1 MAFPHALTP
10 LAQQRQADAESGVGG
25 LRAGDRLK
33 QQVHRRTALQAS
45 QLRRDVGQ
53 AARLRRHR
61 QRVDEAI
68 QPAQNGRHRFDRFRR
83 RIDADHGV
91 AAAVQQAIDGGQ
103 ENAAE
108 IVGGVIRL
116 HADAED
122 AALAHRVAAAR
133 DVADLARRQHEILVA
148 HQLGRSR
155 SHVGMNGSLNRAD
168 FLLAD
173 RIVEQILAE
182 LANGQTAQRLKC
194 RSDRACRA
202 ESD

>member
-1 MAFPHALTP
+1 MWARQHACVGT
-10 LAQQRQADAESGVGG
+10 AE
-25 LRAGDRLK
+25 
-33 QQVHRRTALQAS
+33 
-45 QLRRDVGQ
+45 
-53 AARLRRHR
+53 
-61 QRVDEAI
+61 RVDETI
-68 QPAQNGRHRFDRFRR
+68 QAAQNGRHRFDRFRR
-83 RIDADHGV
+83 RIDADHGI

-103 ENAAE
+103 QNAAQ
-108 IVGGVIRL
+108 IVGRVIRL

-133 DVADLARRQHEILVA
+133 DVADLARRQHEVLVA
-148 HQLGRSR
+148 HQLGHSS

-182 LANGQTAQRLKC
+182 LADGQTAQRIEMPF
-194 RSDRACRA
+194 DRACRA